1 MKDKSILAVD
11 DETELL
17 KMLQSVFER
26 AGYTKIT
33 TASSGKEALAIFR
46 ENQRTEVKCSM
57 HPMKSMITSCVP
69 SVRSS
74 FPSQDSVITQKKT
87 ASMSVSVT
95 GS

>member
-11 DETELL
+11 DESELL

-46 ENQRTEVKCSM
+46 ENQPDM
-57 HPMKSMITSCVP
+57 
-69 SVRSS
+69 
-74 FPSQDSVITQKKT
+74 
-87 ASMSVSVT
+87 
-95 GS
+95 